1 VFPRPVNVRGTKNVL
16 SACMRA
22 GTVRRLVYTSTA
34 SVVID
39 GTDIQNG
46 DESMPYPRYHLDTY
60 SASKAHAERLVI
72 AANGSLNGAIS
83 ASYSLTRFNLH
94 GPWIDLMYRA
104 LFP

>member
-1 VFPRPVNVRGTKNVL
+1 
-16 SACMRA
+16 MRA

-46 DESMPYPRYHLDTY
+46 DESMSYPRYHLDSY

-72 AANGSLNGAIS
+72 AANGLLNGATMTL
-83 ASYSLTRFNLH
+83 YSL
-94 GPWIDLMYRA
+94 A
-104 LFP
+104 LLDIG

>member
-1 VFPRPVNVRGTKNVL
+1 MSLSPFHSLPQSVNVRGTKNVI

-46 DESMPYPRYHLDTY
+46 DEAMPYPRYHLDTY

-72 AANGSLNGAIS
+72 GANGSLNGA
-83 ASYSLTRFNLH
+83 TMMLH
-94 GPWIDLMYRA
+94 SVILPDID
-104 LFP
+104 